1 MPSKP
6 GGSRP
11 RKAPV
16 GRAASGRRPA
26 GPAGP
31 RRPKD
36 ELQGGRGE
44 GASRFT
50 GRAIVL
56 LVIVLLLV
64 ASYASSMHTW
74 WQLRQDIQTAEAEI
88 ATRHAMIEKLQD
100 EKERWKDPAYVRQQ
114 ARERFGW
121 VLPGEV
127 GYRVIR
133 SDGTVRGATLDE
145 VDAKNSPDWGD
156 RLWRSV
162 QIAGEDPAQRAAS
175 DDKTQKVLK

>member
-1 MPSKP
+1 MASKP

-11 RKAPV
+11 RKAPA
-16 GRAASGRRPA
+16 GRSGSGRRPA
-26 GPAGP
+26 GPARP
-31 RRPKD
+31 RRPK
-36 ELQGGRGE
+36 EEAQGGRGE
-44 GASRFT
+44 GAPRFT

-56 LVIVLLLV
+56 LVVVLLLV

-74 WQLRQDIQTAEAEI
+74 WQLRQDIQTAQAEI
-88 ATRHAMIEKLQD
+88 ATREAMIDKLQD
-100 EKERWKDPAYVRQQ
+100 DKERWKDPAYVRQQ

-145 VDAKNSPDWGD
+145 VDAKPPPDWGD

-162 QIAGEDPAQRAAS
+162 QISGEDPAERATR
-175 DDKTQKVLK
+175 DDDTQKVLR